1 MLFNFVEASEKG
13 LLRGLQEL
21 PTSPLLEVY
30 ISEVSIQK
38 GAVKPFDKDG
48 CPSNTGG
55 PSVTNYYAVVK
66 YMIHNSGDADFS
78 PPSAYK
84 GEAACHKPAIFD
96 FLYLE
101 GLIPSVK
108 LSKFATCVVDDEL
121 AGEDACAASSIAD
134 GMTIRYAKSYGR
146 TKAVSAKFK
155 IDGKDFATLFNSAA
169 TTQLDLKLSVNSLIS
184 PAAVSAQVSVLKG
197 SSLGSAD
204 WLNPAVI
211 PKPVVLYS
219 APTSTPTLTP
229 TTSPTDAPT
238 FAPTL
243 TPTTSPTGAPTFAP
257 TLTPIASPTDA
268 PTLTPTA
275 SPTGAPR
282 FAPSITPITFPTIAP
297 TIAAYYV
304 VIDKVVDSSH
314 DINLAEVQL
323 FNNGI
328 QISRDQLTFTLNGQ
342 YNNYPASLCNDGNI
356 YNFCNSAHSDPAL
369 TIVSTMPFD
378 KVVVYNRNECCQ
390 HRIVGATIT
399 VGINGQLKATTFPS
413 ATAVYTFAVYPS
425 ALQLV

>member
-13 LLRGLQEL
+13 LLRGLQQL

-155 IDGKDFATLFNSAA
+155 IDGKDFATLFNAAA

-184 PAAVSAQVSVLKG
+184 PAAVSGQVSVLKG

-243 TPTTSPTGAPTFAP
+243 TP
-257 TLTPIASPTDA
+257 IASPTDA

-275 SPTGAPR
+275 SPTGAPI
-282 FAPSITPITFPTIAP
+282 FAPSITPIASPTDAP
-297 TIAAYYV
+297 TFAPTLTPIASPTGAPIFAPSLTPTTSPTNDGYVGYY
-304 VIDKVVDSSH
+304 
-314 DINLAEVQL
+314 LAEYASGPASDIFFSTLSAAQTACRA
-323 FNNGI
+323 NPTCNGI
-328 QISRDQLTFTLNGQ
+328 TKEPANNNKYSLRKGTTLFASSTGETSWLYQRSGGQ
-342 YNNYPASLCNDGNI
+342 
-356 YNFCNSAHSDPAL
+356 
-369 TIVSTMPFD
+369 
-378 KVVVYNRNECCQ
+378 
-390 HRIVGATIT
+390 
-399 VGINGQLKATTFPS
+399 
-413 ATAVYTFAVYPS
+413 
-425 ALQLV
+425 